1 MMSKSNAPELRPFD
15 GSKIPQTLKSERR
28 WAPWKAVFNEKRQ
41 KYDKIPHQAQAPFYG
56 LSTAKPE
63 RWYSYEQALKAY
75 QDNPALFAG
84 VGYVMTRPHGVVGI
98 DLDNCVQDNTIA
110 PWALEVIEALGS
122 YTEISPSGHGLR
134 ILAEGEIAN
143 DWTNHETGIEVYGG
157 HEPRFLTVTGQR
169 LKTSAHQVL
178 APAAGALAALDAQY
192 ARTKSTATI
201 ISLHLPELIDELLLP
216 DLASLELPYQARDF
230 LESGEHR
237 GDRSRELFASA
248 VALYAAGLP
257 DDQVFS
263 VLASSP
269 HAFDVAMDHRRYDSD
284 RALMYLWVE
293 HCQKAKGRATS
304 KLATLADFEDVT
316 PVAAQPRAVIDPGAA
331 FSIDDFD
338 DVSGSITAIAQ
349 AGSAQDA
356 TKSVAPKPMRFA
368 FSQAA
373 DYLKRKPVTWLIKKV
388 LPHGDVG
395 AIFGESGAGKS
406 FFTLDLVMA
415 IAAGTP
421 WKGHDVNQG
430 TVAYVCAEGAGGF
443 TVRLRAYAEHH
454 GIDLALLPIHILGDA
469 PNFLE
474 KQDIKDL
481 LAALRMLPGLKVIVV
496 DTLAQVTA
504 GGNENSGEDMGRALA
519 HCRALSKGT
528 GAMVLL
534 VAHSGKDSAR
544 GLRGW
549 SGIKGALD
557 VEILVERSDKYRSAT
572 ITKMKDG
579 DGEGEEFAFSL
590 TSVTVGQDE
599 DGDDVTS
606 CVIQH
611 GANVAKSDRK
621 AEPKGVWQQVVMRQ
635 AVSLTDLPGTVTTDQ
650 LINAAVA
657 DMPAEEGKRDRRRNL
672 VMRAMEAL
680 VAANRLSTT
689 GGVVNVL

>member
-1 MMSKSNAPELRPFD
+1 
-15 GSKIPQTLKSERR
+15 
-28 WAPWKAVFNEKRQ
+28 
-41 KYDKIPHQAQAPFYG
+41 
-56 LSTAKPE
+56 
-63 RWYSYEQALKAY
+63 
-75 QDNPALFAG
+75 
-84 VGYVMTRPHGVVGI
+84 
-98 DLDNCVQDNTIA
+98 
-110 PWALEVIEALGS
+110 
-122 YTEISPSGHGLR
+122 
-134 ILAEGEIAN
+134 
-143 DWTNHETGIEVYGG
+143 
-157 HEPRFLTVTGQR
+157 
-169 LKTSAHQVL
+169 
-178 APAAGALAALDAQY
+178 
-192 ARTKSTATI
+192 
-201 ISLHLPELIDELLLP
+201 
-216 DLASLELPYQARDF
+216 
-230 LESGEHR
+230 
-237 GDRSRELFASA
+237 
-248 VALYAAGLP
+248 
-257 DDQVFS
+257 
-263 VLASSP
+263 
-269 HAFDVAMDHRRYDSD
+269 
-284 RALMYLWVE
+284 
-293 HCQKAKGRATS
+293 
-304 KLATLADFEDVT
+304 
-316 PVAAQPRAVIDPGAA
+316 
-331 FSIDDFD
+331 
-338 DVSGSITAIAQ
+338 
-349 AGSAQDA
+349 
-356 TKSVAPKPMRFA
+356 
-368 FSQAA
+368 
-373 DYLKRKPVTWLIKKV
+373 
-388 LPHGDVG
+388 
-395 AIFGESGAGKS
+395 
-406 FFTLDLVMA
+406 
-415 IAAGTP
+415 
-421 WKGHDVNQG
+421 
-430 TVAYVCAEGAGGF
+430 
-443 TVRLRAYAEHH
+443 VRLRAYAEHH

>member
-1 MMSKSNAPELRPFD
+1 MMPKSTAPELRPFD

-41 KYDKIPHQAQAPFYG
+41 KFDKIPHQAQAPFYG
-56 LSTAKPE
+56 ISTAKPE

-75 QDNPALFAG
+75 QDNPTLFAG
-84 VGYVMTRPHGVVGI
+84 VGYVMTRPHGIVGI

-134 ILAEGEIAN
+134 ILAAGEIAN

-157 HEPRFLTVTGQR
+157 NEPRFLTVTGQR

-178 APAAGALAALDAQY
+178 APEAGALAALDARY
-192 ARTKSTATI
+192 AKTKSTATI

-248 VALYAAGLP
+248 VALYAAGLS

-263 VLASSP
+263 LLASSP
-269 HAFDVAMDHRRYDSD
+269 HAFDVAMDHRRNDSD

-304 KLATLADFEDVT
+304 KLATLADFEDVS
-316 PVAAQPRAVIDPGAA
+316 PVAATPRSVIDPTAA

-338 DVSGSITAIAQ
+338 DVSEPNAALAHAGQAQ
-349 AGSAQDA
+349 AA
-356 TKSVAPKPMRFA
+356 TKSVAKPMRFA

-373 DYLKRKPVTWLIKKV
+373 EYLKRKPVSWLIKKV

-395 AIFGESGAGKS
+395 AVFGESGAGKS
-406 FFTLDLVMA
+406 FLALDLVMA

-421 WKGHDVNQG
+421 WKGHEVSQG

-519 HCRALSKGT
+519 HCKALSKGT

-534 VAHSGKDSAR
+534 VAHSGKDSTR

-579 DGEGEEFAFSL
+579 EGEGEEFAFSL

-611 GANVAKSDRK
+611 GANVSKADRK
-621 AEPKGVWQQVVMRQ
+621 TPPKGNVEKVVLRV
-635 AVSLTDLPGTVTTDQ
+635 AVDLTDLPGAVTAAQ
-650 LINAAVA
+650 LVDAVINELPKPE
-657 DMPAEEGKRDRRRNL
+657 DKRDQRRRDA
-672 VMRAMEAL
+672 MRALESL
-680 VAANRLSTT
+680 VANNHLSLA
-689 GGVVNVL
+689 GGEVVVL